1 MGDAYLALLWG
12 LQMIM
17 YGVIH
22 RRNVSQLSVWFQV
35 DIQK

>member
-1 MGDAYLALLWG
+1 MGDAYFTALLWG

-22 RRNVSQLSVWFQV
+22 RRNVSQLSV
-35 DIQK
+35 